1 MRLHVV
7 GENTGEFRSFARR
20 NRTAKRYA
28 TGLSISHIERGLTS
42 PQFLG
47 KLDGKSVIFGYSLAG
62 RIEGENGVERV
73 EDIVGAIWMR
83 GVLDRCIGN
92 HIDIRS
98 LCDAVRGHHTGSSSS
113 TDERTG

>member
-1 MRLHVV
+1 MRLHVI
-7 GENTGEFRSFARR
+7 GENTGEFRPFTGRDRAP
-20 NRTAKRYA
+20 KCYA
-28 TGLSISHIERGLTS
+28 TGLSISHIERCLTS

-47 KLDGKSVIFGYSLAG
+47 KLDGKRVIFGYSLTG

-73 EDIVGAIWMR
+73 EDIVGTIWMR

-98 LCDAVRGHHTGSSSS
+98 LCDAIRGYYTSSSSS
-113 TDERTG
+113 TD